1 MKTVNGGWDN
11 NINKE
16 YILGRCSDW
25 LKKYMGD
32 NHTVKFGLTECGLNT
47 NDANVH
53 ASWYASTMGEFM
65 KNGVEIFTPWS
76 WPTGMWETL
85 HLFSRYGKE
94 YFIDASST
102 QETSVSAYP
111 TLNATSDSMT
121 IFLVNRH
128 TSQTK
133 EIQLDVRNFI
143 IKNEPIYLYT
153 LSKLPANETFV
164 SRTQNALKK
173 KQIDKPEYHI
183 SVQLEPLSVNAIV
196 LKSASTSVKPI
207 QSENFGL
214 KLYPNPSSG
223 KINIEFILNDNI
235 PVNIELF
242 NSNGQQLKTISGS
255 QTFSGKIHIESD
267 LSKYSSGI
275 YWITVRSD
283 NFSETRKFIL
293 NQK

>member
-1 MKTVNGGWDN
+1 VNGGWDN
-11 NINKE
+11 SQNKE
-16 YILGRCSDW
+16 YILGRCNDW
-25 LKKYMGD
+25 LKKYMGA
-32 NHTVKFGLTECGLNT
+32 NNTVKFGVTETGLNS

-85 HLFSRYGKE
+85 HLFSRYSHK
-94 YFIDASST
+94 YFVDATST

-128 TSQTK
+128 TSQAK
-133 EIQLDVRNFI
+133 DIQLDVRNFI

-164 SRTQNALKK
+164 SHTQNALKK
-173 KQIDKPEYHI
+173 KQIDTPEYHI

-196 LKSASTSVKPI
+196 LKAASTSAKPV

-214 KLYPNPSSG
+214 NVFPNPTSG
-223 KINIEFILNDNI
+223 KINIEFILNDNS
-235 PVNIELF
+235 PVNIELY
-242 NSNGQQLKTISGS
+242 NSNGQKLKTISGS
-255 QTFSGKIHIESD
+255 QIFSGKNHIESD

-275 YWITVRSD
+275 YWITVRTDSGT
-283 NFSETRKFIL
+283 ETRKFIV
-293 NQK
+293 N